1 MKYSI
6 RIAALII
13 LIPTLYIAYSDIVR
27 FEQGEISKSDL
38 ASSETQP
45 SELIL
50 TEEKSPTFAYQ
61 DILENAVVLVDPV
74 PEYASTPKDPSKKNN
89 KLLRVASFKSK
100 QRAEELRDLLKKKD
114 FVNVQMAKS
123 TNSDWYYITVGP
135 FSSRSM
141 LNKAQDQLA
150 QMNYVTQVLS
160 VK

>member
-1 MKYSI
+1 MKYTI
-6 RIAALII
+6 RIVALSVLIPALIVV
-13 LIPTLYIAYSDIVR
+13 YSDLLESDKEHPEA
-27 FEQGEISKSDL
+27 EQAEAPESI
-38 ASSETQP
+38 TQTVP
-45 SELIL
+45 TSA
-50 TEEKSPTFAYQ
+50 PTFLYQ
-61 DILENAVVLVDPV
+61 GILENAVVQVEAV
-74 PEYASTPKDPSKKNN
+74 PEYVSTPKDPRKKYN

-100 QRAEELRDLLKKKD
+100 QRAEELRVLLIKKD

-123 TNSDWYYITVGP
+123 TNSHWYYITVGP